1 MTLDIIID
9 MDQVKIE
16 STTVMRPTRMGRS
29 EWLNIWECIQETL
42 DKKRERK

>member
-16 STTVMRPTRMGRS
+16 GSTVMRPASVSRS
-29 EWLNIWECIQETL
+29 EWLEAWTYIQDILTR
-42 DKKRERK
+42 KKK